1 MQNCRRLWLKLR
13 GIRRRGRKTLLF
25 RSIYVYWVGN
35 SADNGFRAK
44 ECRMIMKV
52 QFTNLKALLLSISHA
67 ISEQNQI
74 GDKGCKYLS
83 KSSWPN
89 LTELSL
95 GIISIH

>member
-1 MQNCRRLWLKLR
+1 MQNWRRLSLKLR
-13 GIRRRGRKTLLF
+13 EIRRKKRKTLLF
-25 RSIYVYWVGN
+25 RLIYVIWLGN
-35 SADNGFRAK
+35 TADNGFRAK

-52 QFTNLKALLLSISHA
+52 QFINLKALLLSISDA

-95 GIISIH
+95 GIFSIH